1 MIETPQNLCNSIM
14 ENDCLLVKMLNENP
28 LHNIRYQDVSIEK
41 NKNEFR
47 KQKNNEKQKILSCKC
62 NHEELLMRALKEIS
76 LLNNQIS
83 LLKNE
88 NEVYILYFEKYVI
101 LYIFL

>member
-41 NKNEFR
+41 NSKTKLFFYN
-47 KQKNNEKQKILSCKC
+47 KIP
-62 NHEELLMRALKEIS
+62 
-76 LLNNQIS
+76 QI
-83 LLKNE
+83 
-88 NEVYILYFEKYVI
+88 
-101 LYIFL
+101 